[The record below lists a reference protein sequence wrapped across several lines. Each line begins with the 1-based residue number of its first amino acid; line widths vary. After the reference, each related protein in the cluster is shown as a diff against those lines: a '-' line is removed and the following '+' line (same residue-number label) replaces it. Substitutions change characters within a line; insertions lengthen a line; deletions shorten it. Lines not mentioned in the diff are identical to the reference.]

1 MIMEYGPIKYKDRIP
16 LINKSKTISILANR
30 LFLDAMKGVA
40 KYAKG
45 ELLDVGCGESPF
57 YPLFLQ
63 RTNGY
68 VKTDILTSPG
78 KPDIYSNITALPFK
92 DESFDT
98 ILCTHVLEHVFEPF
112 WAFDEMKR
120 VLRCGG
126 VIIIGTPLI
135 YWIHE
140 APVDYL
146 RYTKYFYQKVAKVY
160 GFEIL
165 YLKEVGGIMNVL
177 IDILSKGI
185 ILLSLKSKYLSFLK
199 HISFLVQDIGWVIIE
214 KALRKDF
221 AIPIINLGYVVAF
234 RKI

>member
-30 LFLDAMKGVA
+30 LFLDAMKGVV

-45 ELLDVGCGESPF
+45 ELLDVGCGESLF

-63 RTNGY
+63 RTNSY
-68 VKTDILTSPG
+68 FKTDVRTSPG
-78 KPDIYSNITALPFK
+78 KPDVYSDITALPFK
-92 DESFDT
+92 DESFDP
-98 ILCTHVLEHVFEPF
+98 ILCTQVLEHLFNPF
-112 WAFDEMKR
+112 WSFDEMKR

-140 APVDYL
+140 APVDYF
-146 RYTKYFYQKVAKVY
+146 RYTKYFYQKLAKMY
-160 GFEIL
+160 DFETF
-165 YLKEVGGIMNVL
+165 YLKEVGGIISVL

-185 ILLSLKSKYLSFLK
+185 ILVSLKSKYLSFLK
-199 HISFLVQDIGWVIIE
+199 HISFLVQDVGWAIID
-214 KALRKDF
+214 KAFKNDF
-221 AIPIINLGYVVAF
+221 ANTLINLGYVVAF
-234 RKI
+234 RKR